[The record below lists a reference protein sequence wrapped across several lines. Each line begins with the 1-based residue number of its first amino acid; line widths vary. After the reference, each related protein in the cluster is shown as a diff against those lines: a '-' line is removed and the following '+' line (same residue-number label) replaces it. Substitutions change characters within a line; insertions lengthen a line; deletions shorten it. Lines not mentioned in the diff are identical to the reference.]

1 MILLSVGTFL
11 AYVIIAIFIILCAVG
26 AYGWSKDIDAM
37 KGVAP
42 EKVDNFLDKID
53 DLQKKIDSIE
63 KTLKQIE
70 NKNKENFEE
79 SEKESQS
86 PE

>member
-1 MILLSVGTFL
+1 MILAFSFGTFL
-11 AYVIIAIFIILCAVG
+11 GYITVAIFIILCAVG

-53 DLQKKIDSIE
+53 DLQKKLTAS
-63 KTLKQIE
+63 KKL
-70 NKNKENFEE
+70 
-79 SEKESQS
+79 
-86 PE
+86 

>member
-1 MILLSVGTFL
+1 MNG
-11 AYVIIAIFIILCAVG
+11 
-26 AYGWSKDIDAM
+26 
-37 KGVAP
+37 
-42 EKVDNFLDKID
+42 
-53 DLQKKIDSIE
+53 KKIDSIE

-70 NKNKENFEE
+70 NKNKEAFEE